1 MQRTSMANTDFQNNS
16 HPEWFFVSERAH
28 QYQAEAIWQQ
38 CHQLY
43 PFAKKL
49 PTRKEVT
56 LQHQLGKARAR
67 SEIYAVS
74 STEFLVY
81 HVFRSNA

>member
-1 MQRTSMANTDFQNNS
+1 MQHTSMANTDFRNNI

-38 CHQLY
+38 LHELCHLATK
-43 PFAKKL
+43 P

-56 LQHQLGKARAR
+56 LQHQVGKARAR

-74 STEFLVY
+74 STEFLVH